1 MTSITPVTP
10 IALTVSKN
18 EARADSRLL
27 AEHLGL
33 QHESVYKTIKDYRAE
48 FEGLGKVGF
57 QIGASANGKTGQRVC
72 FALLNEDQAYFLLT
86 MSRNTPRVVG
96 LKLELVKAFRGTR
109 LALAAYQEGTLPS
122 FKGLQDAL
130 QVIPGGPGPWLFSN
144 INKMVNAT
152 AGVMA
157 GTRTQC
163 TAAHQAMLTY
173 LQGIAT
179 QALAGAK
186 DSKDAYHRVKETMR
200 PFGSSA
206 LAIAAT

>member
-27 AEHLGL
+27 ADHLGL
-33 QHESVYKTIKDYRAE
+33 KHKSVLQTINDHRTS
-48 FEGLGKVGF
+48 FEMLGKVRF
-57 QIGASANGKTGQRVC
+57 ENAASTDSTTGQRMR

-144 INKMVNAT
+144 INKMINAT
-152 AGVMA
+152 AGVAA
-157 GTRTQC
+157 GTRAQC
-163 TAAHQAMLTY
+163 AAAHQALLTY

-179 QALAGAK
+179 QAVAGAK
-186 DSKDAYHRVKETMR
+186 DAKDAYHRVKETLR

-206 LAIAAT
+206 LAITA